1 MQDLKKNKRKM
12 NQSMLQHEAKE
23 DLNEELQEIEEKI
36 NANLTIKEHIID
48 IKKLKVEEN
57 NSKIILETFVTVYKN
72 IGTKEKIEE
81 IEE

>member
-1 MQDLKKNKRKM
+1 MKNSGKSRFSVNHGGGGLLNKRNSLK
-12 NQSMLQHEAKE
+12 LQKF
-23 DLNEELQEIEEKI
+23 K
-36 NANLTIKEHIID
+36 
-48 IKKLKVEEN
+48 EN